1 MAMNIEDYEC
11 QFCGRKAKQFC
22 FAAFC
27 CENEECVDKARA
39 ERGGPGGHMKKK
51 AAPELI
57 QVEKDM

>member
-11 QFCGRKAKQFC
+11 QFCGRRAKQFC
-22 FAAFC
+22 FATFC

-51 AAPELI
+51 IAPELI
-57 QVEKDM
+57 QVEKDQ